1 MERRARQQLLVTG
14 CVQGVGMRPWAAQLA
29 RSLDLAGTVCNTSG
43 GVRIAIEGAPAAI
56 EAFLAALRDAPPPG
70 ARIEDV
76 VGAEE
81 APRGERAFAI
91 TASDEAA
98 ATASRLR
105 IPLDTP
111 LCAGCL
117 ADLFDPASR
126 RHRYPFTHCARCGPR
141 AAVIDGLPYDRART
155 SLRRFPLCAACRGE
169 YDDPRDRRHHAEAI
183 ACRACGPVLRARA
196 PDGGWLPGDPIE
208 RAVDLLRA
216 GGIVAMKGSG
226 GFHLVVDAT
235 CSAAVS
241 RLRKRKA
248 RPSKPF
254 ALQLPDLA
262 DARARVVLTAD
273 DEALLAGPERP
284 VLVAPRRAGAGVAD
298 AVAPGI
304 GDLGVMLPSLPLHWL
319 LFFGPGATPGSD
331 AARLPPLVF
340 SSANRSGEPT
350 LHDGEAALRELAAV
364 ADLFLDHDRA
374 VTRPNDDSV
383 HRSAPGGAISIRLS
397 RGAAPRVLRLPE
409 GLFVR
414 DAILAVGGDGKSA
427 PAIAIGDEIVLAEH
441 VGDLGS
447 VAAADALEA
456 RVADLCRLL
465 GITPAVAVHDFHPD
479 SVGTQLAARLAPR
492 VVAVQHHHAHAA
504 ACLVE
509 HGRSGP
515 VIALAL
521 DGMGFGAD
529 GTPWGGEVLRVSLD
543 HCERL
548 AHLETV
554 ALPGGDAA
562 AREPWRM
569 AAVWLARAFPAGVP
583 ALRWHDRREPW
594 RLRTV
599 LAIAASG
606 AASPPTSSC
615 GRLFDAV
622 ASLLDLVDVASHEGE
637 AALAL
642 ESLASEAPPRAG
654 SLRCDE
660 AGGDTGAIEVAS
672 LVRDVV
678 TGVLGGASRPELAR
692 AFHEALA
699 SRLAAAAITHARRE
713 GIDAVVLTGG
723 CMQNRLLSESLAR
736 RIAEAGLTPLRHRR
750 VPPGDGGLAVGQLAV
765 VAAWLAV
772 AGESEHTSLRSRHD
786 C

>member
-1 MERRARQQLLVTG
+1 MDERARRQISVTG
-14 CVQGVGMRPWAAQLA
+14 CVQGVGLRPWAAQLA
-29 RSLDLAGTVCNTSG
+29 GSLDLAGTVCNTGG
-43 GVRIAIEGAPAAI
+43 GVRIAVEGSLRAI

-70 ARIEDV
+70 ARIESV
-76 VGAEE
+76 AIAEQAPQGA
-81 APRGERAFAI
+81 RGFAI
-91 TASDEAA
+91 AASDESS
-98 ATASRLR
+98 ATTSRLR
-105 IPLDTP
+105 IPLDAP

-117 ADLFDPASR
+117 ADLFDPGSR

-141 AAVIDGLPYDRART
+141 AAVLERLPYDRART
-155 SLRRFPLCAACRGE
+155 SLRRFPPCTACRAE

-183 ACRACGPVLRARA
+183 ACPACGPMLRARA
-196 PDGGWLPGDPIE
+196 PDGGSLCGDPIE
-208 RAVDLLRA
+208 RAVAVLLA

-226 GFHLVVDAT
+226 GFHLVADAT
-235 CSAAVS
+235 RSAAVA

-254 ALQLPDLA
+254 AVLLPDLA
-262 DARARVVLTAD
+262 DARARVVLTAA

-284 VLVAPRRAGAGVAD
+284 VLVAPRRAGAGVAN

-304 GDLGVMLPSLPLHWL
+304 GDLGVLLPSLPLHWL
-319 LFFGPGATPGSD
+319 LFFGDGATPGSD

-350 LHDGEAALRELAAV
+350 LHDGEAALRELAGV

-383 HRSAPGGAISIRLS
+383 HRSAPGGAIPIRLS
-397 RGAAPRVLRLPE
+397 RGAAPRALRLPD

-427 PAIAIGDEIVLAEH
+427 PAIAIGDEIVLSEH

-447 VAAADALEA
+447 AAAADAIEA

-465 GITPAVAVHDFHPD
+465 GVTPAVAVHDFHPD
-479 SVGTQLAARLAPR
+479 SVGTQLAMRMAPR
-492 VVAVQHHHAHAA
+492 AVAVQHHHAHAA

-509 HGRSGP
+509 HGRRGP
-515 VIALAL
+515 AIALAL
-521 DGMGFGAD
+521 DGMGYGAD

-543 HCERL
+543 RCERI

-554 ALPGGDAA
+554 PLPGGDAA
-562 AREPWRM
+562 VREPWRM

-583 ALRWHDRREPW
+583 ELRWHERREPW
-594 RLRTV
+594 RLRSV

-642 ESLASEAPPRAG
+642 ESLASEARPFAAPA
-654 SLRCDE
+654 RCDE
-660 AGGDTGAIEVAS
+660 ARGGAGTIEVAS

-678 TGVLGGASRPELAR
+678 TGGLGGAPRAQLAR
-692 AFHEALA
+692 AFHEGLA

-713 GIDAVVLTGG
+713 AIEAVALTGG
-723 CMQNRLLSESLAR
+723 CLQNRLLSESLAR
-736 RIAEAGLTPLRHRR
+736 QIAAAGLTPLRHHR

-765 VAAWLAV
+765 AAARLAG
-772 AGESEHTSLRSRHD
+772 AGESDCISLWSCHD